1 MATIGTNRG
10 SNIPNIDNTLLATSG
25 QPSADKQ
32 VKATKLTRGFKLTP
46 DSYTTIDELIKVTKE
61 DIMPDLVK
69 TYGDQGLTGFLKLT
83 GAINNGGSSD
93 QIEWWEEGR
102 RHRAFDYS
110 STDITDNNTNLTVK
124 ASETEGGKFCAHVQ
138 KNDVVMDAETGTR
151 YIVQAGGATT
161 SASSPSNAVL
171 VKLDD
176 SAVGDAGTDYVSSN
190 GKFLILGNMYAQGT
204 NQPTGFVDPGLA
216 RYINPYMI
224 VKDRYEVNGSQ
235 ATNIGYVNMGN
246 GDFRWFM
253 YGESEARKRFE
264 DKRELMML
272 FGEKRDQAGTTT
284 ALDNNLAGS
293 EGYFSAIENRGINV
307 SSAGTN
313 ALDSFA
319 EFDDIII
326 ELDKQGAPSE
336 YAMYVN
342 RKQDLAIDDML
353 AAGIATGV
361 TAGLPGQFGA
371 FQNSPDIAVQL
382 GFKSFTR
389 GGYTF
394 HKHDWRLLNDPT
406 MLGAA
411 SNNFI
416 QAAMV
421 PMSTVAD
428 ARSGAS
434 VPALSMYY
442 KEANGYSREME
453 HWVTGGGVLGHNN
466 NGDAGTDQAVFH
478 YRSEIALCVRAA
490 NQHVLIKG

>member
-1 MATIGTNRG
+1 MASIGTSRG
-10 SNIPNIDNTLLATSG
+10 TNIPNLDNTLAGAVSG
-25 QPSADKQ
+25 NDTKT
-32 VKATKLTRGFKLTP
+32 VKNTLLNRGFKITP
-46 DSYTTIDELIKVTKE
+46 DSYTTIDDLIKATRE
-61 DIMPDLVK
+61 DVMPELVK
-69 TYGDQGLTGFLKLT
+69 VYGDQGLTGFLKLT
-83 GAINNGGSSD
+83 GAVNNGGSSD
-93 QIEWWEEGR
+93 QIDWWEEGR
-102 RHRAFDYS
+102 RHRAYTISDS
-110 STDITDNNTNLTVK
+110 LTPGGASTMTVTDATFIK
-124 ASETEGGKFCAHVQ
+124 EVQ
-138 KNDVVMDAETGTR
+138 KNDVIMDAETGTR
-151 YIVQAGGATT
+151 FIVKSGGFTT
-161 SASSPSNAVL
+161 GSAVNVVL
-171 VKLDD
+171 VKMDGTAIANSD
-176 SAVGDAGTDYVSSN
+176 VTQSSA
-190 GKFLILGNMYAQGT
+190 KFIVIGNIYAQGT
-204 NQPTGFVDPGLA
+204 NQPTGFTDPGII
-216 RYINPYMI
+216 RYTNPYMI

-235 ATNIGYVNMGN
+235 ATNIGYVNLGG

-253 YGESEARKRFE
+253 YGEKEARARFE

-272 FGEKRDQAGTTT
+272 FGEKRPSEASGSE
-284 ALDNNLAGS
+284 LDNKLAGS

-307 SSAGTN
+307 SSAASN
-313 ALDSFA
+313 PMDSFS
-319 EFDDIII
+319 EFDDIIL

-361 TAGLPGQFGA
+361 TAGLPGQFGS

-406 MLGAA
+406 MLGAGT
-411 SNNFI
+411 SNFI

-421 PMSTVAD
+421 PLRTVND

-434 VPALSMYY
+434 VPALSMHY

-466 NGDAGTDQAVFH
+466 NGDLGTDQAVFH

>member
-1 MATIGTNRG
+1 MATIGTSRG
-10 SNIPNIDNTLLATSG
+10 TNIPNIDNTLDTTAG
-25 QPSADKQ
+25 KPAGNK
-32 VKATKLTRGFKLTP
+32 VVNATKLGRGFKLTP
-46 DSYTTIDELIKVTKE
+46 DSYTTIDELIKATKE

-83 GAINNGGSSD
+83 GAVNNGGSSD

-102 RHRAFDYS
+102 RHRSLAY
-110 STDITDNNTNLTVK
+110 TDNLASSGATLTVTTAAVK
-124 ASETEGGKFCAHVQ
+124 ANVQ
-138 KNDVVMDAETGTR
+138 QNDVLMDAATGTR
-151 YIVQAGGATT
+151 VIVTSGGST
-161 SASSPSNAVL
+161 SSLSGANVTIKRLDGANFGSS
-171 VKLDD
+171 D
-176 SAVGDAGTDYVSSN
+176 
-190 GKFLILGNMYAQGT
+190 LGNGGTFVQLGNLYAQGT
-204 NQPTGFVDPGLA
+204 NQPTGFIDPGMA
-216 RYINPYMI
+216 RYANPYMI

-253 YGESEARKRFE
+253 YGEAEARKRFE
-264 DKRELMML
+264 DRRELMML
-272 FGEKRDQAGTTT
+272 FGEKVGT
-284 ALDNNLAGS
+284 AYSIDGNNFAGS
-293 EGYFSAIENRGINV
+293 EGYFSAIEDRGINV
-307 SSAGTN
+307 SGASAN
-313 ALDSFA
+313 PLDSFS

-371 FQNSPDIAVQL
+371 FQNSPDMAVQL

-406 MLGAA
+406 MLGAVDA
-411 SNNFI
+411 NFV
-416 QAAMV
+416 QGVMV
-421 PMSTVAD
+421 PLATVAD

-434 VPALSMYY
+434 VPALSMHY

-490 NQHVLIKG
+490 NQHVLIKGA

>member
-1 MATIGTNRG
+1 MASIGTTRG
-10 SNIPNIDNTLLATSG
+10 TDIPNLDNTLSV
-25 QPSADKQ
+25 ADKT
-32 VKATKLTRGFKLTP
+32 VKNTLLSRGFKLTP
-46 DSYTTIDELIKVTKE
+46 DSYTTVDDLIKATRE
-61 DIMPDLVK
+61 DVMPDLVK
-69 TYGDQGLTGFLKLT
+69 VYGDQGLTGFLKLT
-83 GAINNGGSSD
+83 GAVNNGGSSD
-93 QIEWWEEGR
+93 QIDWWEEGR
-102 RHRAFDYS
+102 RHRAYTISDS
-110 STDITDNNTNLTVK
+110 LSPGGASTMTVTDATFIK
-124 ASETEGGKFCAHVQ
+124 EVQ
-138 KNDVVMDAETGTR
+138 KNDVIMDAETGTR
-151 YIVQAGGATT
+151 FIVKSGGATT
-161 SASSPSNAVL
+161 STSSPDNVVL
-171 VKLDD
+171 VKMDGTAIANSD
-176 SAVGDAGTDYVSSN
+176 VTASSA
-190 GKFLILGNMYAQGT
+190 KFIVIGNIYAQGT
-204 NQPTGFVDPGLA
+204 NQPTGFTDPGIV
-216 RYINPYMI
+216 RYTNPYMI

-235 ATNIGYVNMGN
+235 ATNIGYVNLGG

-253 YGESEARKRFE
+253 YGEKEARARFE

-272 FGEKRDQAGTTT
+272 FGEKRPSEASGSE
-284 ALDNNLAGS
+284 LDNKLAGS
-293 EGYFSAIENRGINV
+293 EGYFSAVETRGINV
-307 SSAGTN
+307 ASAASN
-313 ALDSFA
+313 PMDSFS
-319 EFDDIII
+319 EFDDIIL

-361 TAGLPGQFGA
+361 TAGLPGQFGS
-371 FQNSPDIAVQL
+371 FQNNADMAVQL

-406 MLGAA
+406 MLGAG
-411 SNNFI
+411 SSNFI
-416 QAAMV
+416 QGAMV
-421 PMSTVAD
+421 PLRTVND

-466 NGDAGTDQAVFH
+466 NGDLGTDQAVFH